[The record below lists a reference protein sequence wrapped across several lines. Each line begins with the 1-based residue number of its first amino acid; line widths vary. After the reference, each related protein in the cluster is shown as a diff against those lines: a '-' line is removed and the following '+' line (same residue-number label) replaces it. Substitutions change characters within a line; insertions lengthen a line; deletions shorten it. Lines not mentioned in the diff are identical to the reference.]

1 MSGIVITG
9 VSGYLGP
16 YLCRALAGK
25 HDVYGIYNSHP
36 VSFEGI
42 NIIKCNLTDFK
53 ELSEVFDRVKPDV
66 VYHLASVT
74 PTRITDE
81 SDGFVEFFN
90 REVTAEIAR
99 LCAKHN
105 SLMIYTSTD
114 LVYDEGT
121 GIEEDSAKLA
131 PKTIYAKTKL
141 MGERSVKDYASKYI
155 VLRTALVYGFT
166 LSSYTSFFDISYRA
180 MAEGESVN
188 AFFDQYRNPIYT
200 EDAASILAELP
211 AKYITNETINFCGSE
226 FLSRYEMCLM
236 MAEEFGFDPGLIKKV
251 SCKEFTAYP
260 LVEKLEMKFEKMK
273 LFEFKTRSFREAL
286 KRSRS
291 FII

>member
-1 MSGIVITG
+1 MSGILITG

-16 YLCRALAGK
+16 YLCRELAGK
-25 HDVYGIYNSHP
+25 NDVYGIYNKHP
-36 VSFEGI
+36 VEYDGI
-42 NIIKCNLTDFK
+42 KSINCDLTDFK
-53 ELSEVFDRVKPDV
+53 ELSIIFDRVKPDV

-99 LCAKHN
+99 QCAKHN
-105 SLMIYTSTD
+105 TLMIYTSTD

-121 GIEEDSAKLA
+121 GIEENSGKLA

-141 MGERSVKDYASKYI
+141 LGEESVRKYAQKYFI
-155 VLRTALVYGFT
+155 LRTALVYGFT

-180 MAEGESVN
+180 MAKGESVN

-200 EDAASILAELP
+200 EDAAAILAELP
-211 AKYITNETINFCGSE
+211 AKYKNNDTINFCGYE

-251 SCKEFTAYP
+251 SCKELTAYP
-260 LVEKLEMKFEKMK
+260 MVMKIGMKYEKMK
-273 LFEFKTRSFREAL
+273 LFEFKTRSYREAM